1 MQNGQERL
9 LNRSSEWCSEHLVC
23 TEAVADYQ
31 HYTRV
36 ANRMAEKSYLP
47 MHHQIRSKKRFKKD
61 R

>member
-9 LNRSSEWCSEHLVC
+9 LNRSSQWCSEHLVC
-23 TEAVADYQ
+23 TKAVADYQ

-36 ANRMAEKSYLP
+36 TNRMAKKLYLP
-47 MHHQIRSKKRFKKD
+47 MHHQSPLNKRIKKD